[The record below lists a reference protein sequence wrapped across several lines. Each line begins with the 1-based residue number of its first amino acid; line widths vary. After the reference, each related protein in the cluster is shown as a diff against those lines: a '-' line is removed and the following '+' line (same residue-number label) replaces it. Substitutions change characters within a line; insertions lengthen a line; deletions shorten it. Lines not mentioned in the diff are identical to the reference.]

1 MARRCVDPEGVRCD
15 LSAASHGSSPPFVRR
30 AADKPWSAR
39 AQDGASPPFG
49 FHFGSHSISHS
60 VRIQISIRFAF
71 GSVSVRVPR
80 LAQQGHDLALALLPC
95 EVDGRL
101 AALGSKSRIGAPF
114 EKTLGDREVAV
125 DCRVMQS

>member
-49 FHFGSHSISHS
+49 
-60 VRIQISIRFAF
+60 IRFAF